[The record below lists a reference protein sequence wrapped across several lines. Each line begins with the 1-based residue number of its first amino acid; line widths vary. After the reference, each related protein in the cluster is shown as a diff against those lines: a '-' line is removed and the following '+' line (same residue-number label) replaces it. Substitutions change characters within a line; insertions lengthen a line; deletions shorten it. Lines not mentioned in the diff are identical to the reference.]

1 MTPYYEE
8 VIEEM
13 YDEEG
18 NPVESAPHP
27 QQILKI
33 RFKRVPGENFI
44 MRKKKNQ

>member
-33 RFKRVPGENFI
+33 RFKRVPEENFI
-44 MRKKKNQ
+44 MRKKKDQ